1 MQDRKRP
8 IDGVWFGLVFSI
20 LLHAVFAPWVIS
32 RSAAG
37 STDHTPAEPPSLIRP
52 PTPPESERTRLGIER
67 SDHATINWL
76 GFSDPTP
83 HRALPSE
90 IEQAALSVAPV
101 GIPAEPSPA
110 EASRESE
117 ATATVEPAATPPV
130 EVASEQPAETIEA
143 TEPAPPGGASVIEL
157 LPADDPLTLAERDSG
172 EAFLPE
178 PVEIKA
184 EATPPP
190 TPTNESPEKPTTPT
204 ESPASESQAEPRPA
218 APSGSDDQPGL
229 PSDRESNPTAREAA
243 VTIDDWGKPAAGEG
257 IEIIPRRPRW
267 GATVSSLAWPRNP
280 TVIIAFG
287 RDGTARDVRFASD
300 GKRVLNT
307 GSEEVDRI
315 LLNAVYNWRA
325 KGAKI
330 ESLAEEGAGSLF
342 TIRVHIRLRW

>member
-1 MQDRKRP
+1 MRARKRP
-8 IDGVWFGLVFSI
+8 IDGVWFGLALSVV
-20 LLHAVFAPWVIS
+20 LHAVVAPWLLS
-32 RSAAG
+32 RSEAG
-37 STDHTPAEPPSLIRP
+37 SEDLSRTDTPSPPRP
-52 PTPPESERTRLGIER
+52 LPEDERMRLGIER
-67 SDHATINWL
+67 SEHATINWL

-83 HRALPSE
+83 HKALPSE
-90 IEQAALSVAPV
+90 VEQAALSIAPIGV
-101 GIPAEPSPA
+101 PNEPSPA
-110 EASRESE
+110 EASE
-117 ATATVEPAATPPV
+117 ANEPTPPADAPETPPV
-130 EVASEQPAETIEA
+130 EIPTEQPAETTEP
-143 TEPAPPGGASVIEL
+143 TEPAPSGGASVIEL
-157 LPADDPLTLAERDSG
+157 LPADDPLTLAEREPG
-172 EAFLPE
+172 AEFLPE
-178 PVEIKA
+178 PVQIRPEETTA
-184 EATPPP
+184 PSVTEPA
-190 TPTNESPEKPTTPT
+190 EKPTTPT
-204 ESPASESQAEPRPA
+204 ESPASETPTAATPS

-229 PSDRESNPTAREAA
+229 PSDRESSPTAREAA

-287 RDGTARDVRFASD
+287 RDGTARDVRFVTE

-330 ESLAEEGAGSLF
+330 ESLAEEGPGSVF